1 MFKHLLVIVQVVLAT
16 LVVLVVVGRS
26 VLVVALRLVVLAV
39 KVVQAQTDFEIRYP
53 HLDGKMD

>member
-1 MFKHLLVIVQVVLAT
+1 VFKHLLVIVQVVLAT

-39 KVVQAQTDFEIRYP
+39 KVVQAQTDLEIRYP